1 MMKKIYKNLFLLL
14 TLCLLAGCG
23 VPQEEHDAMILQ
35 LQSEKTEIETSLNE
49 KISELDSIVKAE
61 KAKVKSHRLEMD
73 NAERKIKD
81 FQTRNA
87 QFIKDAAKA
96 KSEITSLK
104 RSLNR
109 AEDARDQA
117 EEKISVINNQLSQIQ
132 AEKNDIQFRFDQL
145 MRNLNGEDAAPE
157 EAPVDDIMIDFIEES
172 PADLEEDQADSVQ
185 ELTDIVSQM
194 NDAAAASLLDDS
206 NEDAAPE
213 EDEKSSRSFFWFL
226 GF

>member
-1 MMKKIYKNLFLLL
+1 MRKIYNNLFLLL
-14 TLCLLAGCG
+14 ALCLLAGCG

-49 KISELDSIVKAE
+49 KIAELESIVKAE

-73 NAERKIKD
+73 NAERKIRD
-81 FQTRNA
+81 FQTKNA
-87 QFIKDAAKA
+87 QSIKDAAKA

-109 AEDARDQA
+109 AEDARDRA
-117 EEKISVINNQLSQIQ
+117 EEKVSRINDQLAQIRS
-132 AEKNDIQFRFDQL
+132 EKDDIQFRFDQL
-145 MRNLNGEDAAPE
+145 VKNMNGEDIPE
-157 EAPVDDIMIDFIEES
+157 ETPVDDIMLEYVEEL
-172 PADLEEDQADSVQ
+172 PVDLEDDAVDSVK
-185 ELTDIVSQM
+185 ELTEIVSEM
-194 NDAAAASLLDDS
+194 NDAATASLLDDS
-206 NEDAAPE
+206 NEEAPPE

>member
-1 MMKKIYKNLFLLL
+1 MRKIYNNLFLLL
-14 TLCLLAGCG
+14 ALCLLAGCG

-49 KISELDSIVKAE
+49 KIAELESIVKAE

-73 NAERKIKD
+73 NAERKIRD
-81 FQTRNA
+81 FQTKNA
-87 QFIKDAAKA
+87 QSIKDAAKA

-109 AEDARDQA
+109 AEDARDRA
-117 EEKISVINNQLSQIQ
+117 EEKVSRINDQLAQIQ
-132 AEKNDIQFRFDQL
+132 SEKDDIQFRFDQL
-145 MRNLNGEDAAPE
+145 VRNMNGEDIPE
-157 EAPVDDIMIDFIEES
+157 ETPVDDIMLDYVEEL
-172 PADLEEDQADSVQ
+172 PVDLEDDAVDSVQ
-185 ELTDIVSQM
+185 ELTEIVSEM
-194 NDAAAASLLDDS
+194 NDAATASLLDDS
-206 NEDAAPE
+206 NEEAPPE

>member
-1 MMKKIYKNLFLLL
+1 MRKIYNNLFLLFA
-14 TLCLLAGCG
+14 LCLLAGCG

-49 KISELDSIVKAE
+49 KIAELESIVKAE

-73 NAERKIKD
+73 NAERKIRD
-81 FQTRNA
+81 FQTKNA
-87 QFIKDAAKA
+87 QSIKDAAKA

-109 AEDARDQA
+109 AEDARDRA
-117 EEKISVINNQLSQIQ
+117 EEKVSRINDQLAQIQ
-132 AEKNDIQFRFDQL
+132 SEKDDIQFRFDQL
-145 MRNLNGEDAAPE
+145 VKNMNGEDIPE
-157 EAPVDDIMIDFIEES
+157 ETPVDDIMLEYVEEL
-172 PADLEEDQADSVQ
+172 PVDLEDDAVDSVK
-185 ELTDIVSQM
+185 ELTEIVSEM
-194 NDAAAASLLDDS
+194 NDAATASLLDDS
-206 NEDAAPE
+206 NEEAPPE

>member
-1 MMKKIYKNLFLLL
+1 MRKIYNNLFLLL
-14 TLCLLAGCG
+14 ALCLLAGCG
-23 VPQEEHDAMILQ
+23 IPQEEHDAMILQ

-49 KISELDSIVKAE
+49 NIEELESIVKAE

-73 NAERKIKD
+73 NAERKIRD
-81 FQTRNA
+81 FQTKNA
-87 QFIKDAAKA
+87 QSIKDAAKA

-109 AEDARDQA
+109 AEDARDRA
-117 EEKISVINNQLSQIQ
+117 EEKVSRINDQLAQIRS
-132 AEKNDIQFRFDQL
+132 EKDDIQFRFDQL
-145 MRNLNGEDAAPE
+145 VKNMNGEDIPE
-157 EAPVDDIMIDFIEES
+157 ETPVDDIMLEYVEEL
-172 PADLEEDQADSVQ
+172 PVDLEDDAVDSVQ
-185 ELTDIVSQM
+185 ELTEIVSEM

-206 NEDAAPE
+206 NEEAPPE

>member
-1 MMKKIYKNLFLLL
+1 MRKIYNNLFLLL
-14 TLCLLAGCG
+14 ALFLLAGCG

-49 KISELDSIVKAE
+49 KIAELESIVKAE

-73 NAERKIKD
+73 NAERKIRD
-81 FQTRNA
+81 FQTKNA
-87 QFIKDAAKA
+87 QSIKDAAKA

-109 AEDARDQA
+109 AEDARDRA
-117 EEKISVINNQLSQIQ
+117 EEKVSRINDQLAQIQ
-132 AEKNDIQFRFDQL
+132 SEKDDIQFRFDQL
-145 MRNLNGEDAAPE
+145 VKNMNGEDIPE
-157 EAPVDDIMIDFIEES
+157 ETPVDDIMLEYVEELPVDLEDDAVDSVKELTEIVSEMNEAATASLLNDSNEES
-172 PADLEEDQADSVQ
+172 P
-185 ELTDIVSQM
+185 T
-194 NDAAAASLLDDS
+194 
-206 NEDAAPE
+206 E

>member
-1 MMKKIYKNLFLLL
+1 MRKIYNNLFLLL
-14 TLCLLAGCG
+14 ALCLLAGCG

-49 KISELDSIVKAE
+49 KIAELESIVKAE

-73 NAERKIKD
+73 NAERKIRD
-81 FQTRNA
+81 FQTKNA
-87 QFIKDAAKA
+87 QSIKDAAKA

-109 AEDARDQA
+109 AEDARDRA
-117 EEKISVINNQLSQIQ
+117 EEKVSRINDQLAQIQ
-132 AEKNDIQFRFDQL
+132 SEKDDIQFRFDQL
-145 MRNLNGEDAAPE
+145 VKNMNGEDIPE
-157 EAPVDDIMIDFIEES
+157 ETPVDDIMLEYVEEL
-172 PADLEEDQADSVQ
+172 PVDLEDDAVDSVK
-185 ELTDIVSQM
+185 ELTEIVSEM
-194 NDAAAASLLDDS
+194 NEAATASLLNDS
-206 NEDAAPE
+206 NDEASPE